1 MTNSV
6 MLVGGNL
13 VADTAFR
20 KKLAGRDTGV
30 ELQMVVE
37 DLLSSWEPKLEDE
50 VGDSQETVIV
60 EKADDVESCDK
71 SGPDQYLP
79 RDQLK
84 ITLKIFMA
92 DAQVDSLLAAVKA
105 ALGKLS
111 TNRVD
116 TLLLA
121 TPTEIVPH
129 IGIGSGAAGSE
140 QEDARDQLL
149 KLWQGV
155 EQLISDGRVGEAG
168 LCDLHPP
175 VFMHVYNMAQ
185 IKPIS
190 IQINLRS
197 CCVVPEELSVFAKEN
212 DVTLYTHSDPTEL
225 LPGDCL
231 RNMLYP
237 KLSRQAGHFSACW
250 IARYQV
256 YLKDRGVLL
265 QKRYLINLAK

>member
-37 DLLSSWEPKLEDE
+37 DLLSSWEPMVEGED
-50 VGDSQETVIV
+50 SVIV
-60 EKADDVESCDK
+60 EKAEAGDCSEGSLTEH
-71 SGPDQYLP
+71 GGADQYLP

-84 ITLKIFMA
+84 ITLKIFLA
-92 DAQVDSLLAAVKA
+92 DADQRSLVTAVTA

-121 TPTEIVPH
+121 TPSEIVPQ
-129 IGIGSGAAGSE
+129 IGIGSGAAGSD
-140 QEDARDQLL
+140 QEEAGKQLL
-149 KLWQGV
+149 KLWLAVEELIAQGK
-155 EQLISDGRVGEAG
+155 IGEAG

-175 VFMHVYNMAQ
+175 VFKYIYNNAQ

-190 IQINLRS
+190 IQINLKS
-197 CCVVPEELSVFAKEN
+197 CCVVPEELSVFAKEKAI
-212 DVTLYTHSDPTEL
+212 TLYTHSDPSEL

-237 KLSRQAGHFSACW
+237 KLSRQAGHFSASW

-265 QKRYLINLAK
+265 QKRYLVNLAK

>member
-6 MLVGGNL
+6 MLGKSRQCQFVNTPTSLVCLPPISVGGNL

-84 ITLKIFMA
+84 ITLKIFLA
-92 DAQVDSLLAAVKA
+92 DADEMSLVTAVTA

-121 TPTEIVPH
+121 TPSEIVPH
-129 IGIGSGAAGSE
+129 IGIGSGAAESD
-140 QEDARDQLL
+140 QEEARQQLL
-149 KLWQGV
+149 SKL
-155 EQLISDGRVGEAG
+155 
-168 LCDLHPP
+168 
-175 VFMHVYNMAQ
+175 
-185 IKPIS
+185 
-190 IQINLRS
+190 
-197 CCVVPEELSVFAKEN
+197 
-212 DVTLYTHSDPTEL
+212 
-225 LPGDCL
+225 
-231 RNMLYP
+231 
-237 KLSRQAGHFSACW
+237 
-250 IARYQV
+250 
-256 YLKDRGVLL
+256 
-265 QKRYLINLAK
+265 

>member
-37 DLLSSWEPKLEDE
+37 DLLSTWQPRLEDTGE
-50 VGDSQETVIV
+50 GDEAVTV
-60 EKADDVESCDK
+60 EKAEEVGSCDK
-71 SGPDQYLP
+71 SSPDQYLP

-84 ITLKIFMA
+84 ITLKIFLA
-92 DAQVDSLLAAVKA
+92 DARVESLFAAVKA

-140 QEDARDQLL
+140 QEDAQDQLL
-149 KLWQGV
+149 KVWQGV
-155 EQLISDGRVGEAG
+155 EQLIVEGKVGEAG

-175 VFMHVYNMAQ
+175 VFIHLYNQAE

-197 CCVVPEELSVFAKEN
+197 CCVVPEELSLFAKEK
-212 DVTLYTHSDPTEL
+212 DITLYTHSDPTEL
-225 LPGDCL
+225 LPGDSL

-237 KLSRQAGHFSACW
+237 KLSRQAGHFSASW